1 MAKKF
6 GSKTISVRELITPA
20 GQKPD
25 EADVVK
31 GIMDFSDTLTMDM
44 AAFFVGNANK
54 GKDMKTAQSN
64 AKGNK
69 NSLLGDKDSIYSCLQ
84 EIKMSLSSK
93 DVKEQIPK
101 SILLTAANSSL
112 IKNALFNKEGQTVT
126 QLLDEAL
133 IYHKETLENAL
144 NDFSQVISAFKDEW
158 KRRDDLY
165 ETTFKNQKDT
175 IDKITNLNDA
185 YKNAAEAKL
194 KLIIEGIDEFTIDSL
209 IKFSQINLD
218 NVNENT
224 QILTTFFES
233 LKVLENI
240 DINDSLKN
248 VSDLGPLL
256 FSINASLE
264 FLKVVNLDEDKVN
277 KLNNILSSF
286 EGTFEILKTLSDK
299 KVNVKNVRDGIIGIN
314 EILGTL
320 LISAPLF
327 ILVNKFFNHTKDK
340 RKFGI
345 NLETT
350 TIIFNKFSNLFREL
364 DNIQTSNN
372 VKQLVSSFGVFYDV
386 LLSITK
392 LIPLLGIINKSFN
405 STKSKQKF
413 GINIEKTEH
422 IITSFKTVFESINNL
437 GDGIINGSKII
448 KSLFLFHFIAG
459 GLKSSLLAIS
469 ALKLGDLDN
478 KKLFMTSVALKN
490 ISIVFDIINK
500 MKTLDKDA
508 KKKIVDVAQLFGD
521 PEKTKKSQYNKFINT
536 SLNHI
541 FENISKTQIPEKT
554 SLTGISN
561 FITDIKTIIDNINSI
576 QEISKNP
583 AEIAANINEYL
594 KILEDT
600 YNKINERFDQI
611 IGTGN
616 KAEQIKA
623 ANEKIADAME
633 STNETIVK
641 TSANDKEIKKSVI
654 AMEGMTEFMI
664 SAAIVMSIGAL
675 IVMLGGGKFIKA
687 ALEFGIVL
695 MIFEGLVLMPVL
707 MFYNMQE
714 NALKG
719 IGEFNKFIV
728 TCTITMAIGALF
740 MAIGGGK
747 FVKRALEFGV
757 LLFIFETLTV
767 MPMLMFLGHKTDI
780 FQSMADFSKFIIT
793 ATIIMSIGSL
803 FVSLGGGKFVRNAL
817 KFGIALAKFEL
828 YVIAPFLLFN
838 LVKNDVMDNVK
849 AFTNVLI
856 TTTII
861 LFIGAA
867 VMALSGGKL
876 VKHAMKFARLLMK
889 FEAMIIAPFLLFNF
903 LRKSVF
909 DGIRAFGTVVMVC
922 TITLLVG
929 AYFMKKPE
937 WVEGAM
943 EFAWTLMKFEAL
955 IIAPFLIFKLIGNQ
969 VMNGLKD
976 FAVVVFVA
984 TTVLLVGSV
993 FMTASGGKYA
1003 DAALAFTGLLFTF
1016 EVAVLLPILAFGKL
1030 GGKPLENAR
1039 EFGLFVALCSFSLII
1054 GAFFIK
1060 QYGWEPAYS
1069 FGLLLGIFVTAM
1081 SGIVMW
1087 LEKRFKDRKPI
1098 EKAQEFGIF
1107 VLLCST
1113 ALIIGA
1119 VFVNKYGV
1127 SPVIGFGLVLVTFV
1141 GLMSAVVFGLN
1152 KMFES
1157 TGGVEKPIAL
1167 MVAMGTFLI
1176 LATGSLALGAWVVD
1190 TYGWKALAFVPL
1202 LMTFVV
1208 GIGAIFA
1215 LIGLPPLFALIGLGA
1230 IAATAMGVALLAL
1243 TTSLLI
1249 VNLLFE
1255 LDPGGKKIKKNIN
1268 TLNDD
1273 VLRGGVIFTF
1283 SILGAL
1289 AVLIIP
1295 GGLAA
1300 VAMGVAMMALGS
1312 SLLIINLCVDRVKD
1326 TIMENI
1332 GILASAILGI
1342 SGLGLELFAMII
1354 PLTMGLPG
1362 LALLNIF
1369 SLGLT
1374 TSILMMYG
1382 SIKAMQSV
1390 GGDLTSQIDLI
1401 IKNLQAF
1408 INIPNKIS
1416 LGGGEGFWGGVK
1428 NAAKLIG
1435 LNLMM
1440 TDIANI
1446 VKKAAY
1452 AIREI
1457 QSLKFNQD
1465 FEDIKQKVIS
1475 ILTTTPQA
1483 FLDAYD
1489 GNETKKTKGIKDINQ
1504 YKINQI
1510 ISFSKQI
1517 GEVIAGIAAGVGSM
1531 AKLQIPI
1538 GWDKNGNPISFRRL
1552 NDNDFTLASD
1562 NISKILTTMIGT
1574 FAHLWNDDITVQ
1586 IDDLQFTLEGGL
1598 EPLLNNKDSS
1608 FNNIISFSK
1617 QIGEVISGIAEG
1629 VASMAKL
1636 KVATGWDPKTGKPTG
1651 YRTLSDKD
1659 FTDAAN
1665 NTQIILS
1672 TLINA
1677 MAGLYESHRNDKG
1690 GNIFDME
1697 DNWFTE
1703 DSPSPIM
1710 RVIETSFKISELLG
1724 NIGSGVKSIATLQIP
1739 TKWDQNGKPIFY
1751 ETLKPTDFANAGQA
1765 VGQIVTCIIDALNKE
1780 SYIDNSDDIKKVLDS
1795 VLPVSEL
1802 ISDMADGIIKLSSGL
1817 VADEWNDPKNPGKA
1831 THYKK
1836 LTKVDYVRSGQ
1847 AIAQIVTCITNALIN
1862 AYNGDGKNGGLKGI
1876 LESDSFKEIVE
1887 AIGSTGDLISSI
1899 ADSVIKIGSAQIPV
1913 YKNGKID
1920 HYDKIN
1926 IPEAQTNLSN
1936 VVKDIMMATVRS
1948 IIDVYNGRT
1957 GNDGLKVLLEN
1968 ENSPFLQATK
1978 GINEIMQSVSVITDS
1993 IIKLGSAQIPVYKNG
2008 QIDHYKPI
2016 SVTDTISNI
2025 KKIFRGENGD
2035 GLLTILC
2042 KEIVNIATDY
2052 FNPNKQ
2058 ENNISGSVSAVHH
2071 GIQQISEIIKD
2082 TTEIVTNI
2090 GNLKFPTGFDKDGKP
2105 KGYDKIEKDT
2115 MKIAKKNII
2124 DVMMSILS
2132 IFDLSNTDPQNENP
2146 LKKYLTEPIIQ
2157 DANKKIIIDNL
2168 NNTKDIIGEVSQI
2181 VKQINEFS
2189 AGFNKLLKYRSS
2201 SKKSDKTFA
2210 ISILND
2216 VYYIIKGFAEFN
2228 EQFDVTFN
2236 TKTNLSKIT
2245 SNITSIGSHIITIIQ
2260 KVSEISKVI
2269 EQNDLNKISK
2279 HFNEESLKASLS
2291 TIINGFA
2298 TIYQTISNPTK
2309 DPNDAKKYILIGA
2322 LDQNKIQQISLNI
2335 STISSLT
2342 NTLIDEYVKN
2352 SQKIT
2357 NVPILNKEDY
2367 NKKLESIKTFY
2378 VSIISVIKGI
2388 NDELLQTVKIQT
2400 QEGDNT
2406 KQIFGTV
2413 SDYITSGINPFDNET
2428 FEKMDSLNTSMN
2440 DIYESIIKQE
2450 DHSKEFKSNTN
2461 ALENYIK
2468 TINTVD
2474 IKKVS
2479 ALSSLA
2485 QQLTNLANKL
2495 GNLDRLTDSIVN
2507 DLSEVLRDLVS
2518 SLSEAKSTI
2527 NDAHQLQADRAKQIE
2542 QSISKV
2548 KSIMNM
2554 PLDINIQTMS
2564 NDPGQIP
2571 PGQEEKKDDKTTSKT
2586 PAGTPTGDGNKKQK
2600 KSNPSGN
2607 GSSRKPAGTG
2617 NQPK

>member
-1 MAKKF
+1 MAKK
-6 GSKTISVRELITPA
+6 TIDTKKLPKESRE
-20 GQKPD
+20 
-25 EADVVK
+25 
-31 GIMDFSDTLTMDM
+31 TLTPGGQPDILSLIQ
-44 AAFFVGNANK
+44 GNVLEFATTMSMMNASYYTGKATDGKDLKQAQSKAQANK
-54 GKDMKTAQSN
+54 
-64 AKGNK
+64 
-69 NSLLGDKDSIYSCLQ
+69 
-84 EIKMSLSSK
+84 
-93 DVKEQIPK
+93 K
-101 SILLTAANSSL
+101 SILGDNNSIFQILDEIKQSLT
-112 IKNALFNKEGQTVT
+112 NKENQIIFTAVKRIADNSLAIKESLFDGNDS
-126 QLLDEAL
+126 LLYNINDNFNLL
-133 IYHKETLENAL
+133 INDKLTNIIDNLSEYEKSINKLTEKLSIYEKTTEKLFELNKE
-144 NDFSQVISAFKDEW
+144 I
-158 KRRDDLY
+158 R
-165 ETTFKNQKDT
+165 KNNEKE
-175 IDKITNLNDA
+175 I
-185 YKNAAEAKL
+185 AEAKL
-194 KLIIEGIDEFTIDSL
+194 KLMIEGIDEFTIDSL
-209 IKFSQINLD
+209 IKFSQINFD
-218 NVNENT
+218 NIGENA
-224 QILTTFFES
+224 QALTTFFES
-233 LKVLENI
+233 
-240 DINDSLKN
+240 
-248 VSDLGPLL
+248 
-256 FSINASLE
+256 
-264 FLKVVNLDEDKVN
+264 
-277 KLNNILSSF
+277 
-286 EGTFEILKTLSDK
+286 LKTLSDK

-327 ILVNKFFNHTKDK
+327 TLVNKFFNHTKDK
-340 RKFGI
+340 RKSGI

-364 DNIQTSNN
+364 DNIKTSNN
-372 VKQLVSSFGVFYDV
+372 LKQLVSSFGVFCGI
-386 LLSITK
+386 LLSITT

-437 GDGIINGSKII
+437 GDGITNGSKII

-508 KKKIVDVAQLFGD
+508 KKKIVDIAQLFGD
-521 PEKTKKSQYNKFINT
+521 PETTKKSQFNKYINT

-675 IVMLGGGKFIKA
+675 IVMLGGGKFVKA

-707 MFYNMQE
+707 MFYDMKE

-867 VMALSGGKL
+867 VMALSSGKL
-876 VKHAMKFARLLMK
+876 VKHAMNFARLLMK

-1030 GGKPLENAR
+1030 GGKPLDNAR

-1069 FGLLLGIFVTAM
+1069 FGLLLGIFVAAM

-1087 LEKRFKDRKPI
+1087 LENKFKDRKPI

-1127 SPVIGFGLVLVTFV
+1127 GPVIAFGLVLVTFV

-1255 LDPGGKKIKKNIN
+1255 LDPGGKKIKKNIK
-1268 TLNDD
+1268 TLNED
-1273 VLRGGVIFTF
+1273 VLTWGIMGTFTL
-1283 SILGAL
+1283 LGL
-1289 AVLIIP
+1289 LSPLIIP

-1300 VAMGVAMMALGS
+1300 VAMGIAMMALGG

-1332 GILASAILGI
+1332 SILALAILGI

-1574 FAHLWNDDITVQ
+1574 FAHLWNDNITVQ
-1586 IDDLQFTLEGGL
+1586 IDDLQFTLKGGL
-1598 EPLLNNKDSS
+1598 EPLLKNKDSS

-1677 MAGLYESHRNDKG
+1677 MAGLYETHNKDGK
-1690 GNIFDME
+1690 NIFDMDE
-1697 DNWFTE
+1697 HWFKE

-1710 RVIETSFKISELLG
+1710 KVIETSFKISELLG
-1724 NIGSGVKSIATLQIP
+1724 NIGGGVKSIATLQIP

-1780 SYIDNSDDIKKVLDS
+1780 SYRDNSDNIKKVLDS

-1831 THYKK
+1831 THYKN

-1920 HYDKIN
+1920 HYDKID
-1926 IPEAQTNLSN
+1926 IPKAQTDLSN

-1957 GNDGLKVLLEN
+1957 GNDGLKALLEN

-2008 QIDHYKPI
+2008 QIDYYKPI
-2016 SVTDTISNI
+2016 SVTNTIANI
-2025 KKIFRGENGD
+2025 KKIFRGENGDD

-2090 GNLKFPTGFDKDGKP
+2090 GNLKFPKGFDKNGKP
-2105 KGYDKIEKDT
+2105 NGYDKIEKNT
-2115 MKIAKKNII
+2115 MNIAKKNII
-2124 DVMMSILS
+2124 DVMTSILS
-2132 IFDLSNTDPQNENP
+2132 IFDISTTDPQNENP

-2157 DANKKIIIDNL
+2157 DKKIIIDNL

-2189 AGFNKLLKYRSS
+2189 TGFNKLLKYHSS
-2201 SKKSDKTFA
+2201 GKKSDKTFA

-2236 TKTNLSKIT
+2236 TNTKLSKIA
-2245 SNITSIGSHIITIIQ
+2245 SNITSIGSYIITIIQ

-2279 HFNEESLKASLS
+2279 NFNKESLKASLS

-2298 TIYQTISNPTK
+2298 TIYQTISNPAK

-2357 NVPILNKEDY
+2357 NVPILNQEDY

-2388 NDELLQTVKIQT
+2388 NDELLQNVKIQT
-2400 QEGDNT
+2400 QEGNNT

-2474 IKKVS
+2474 PKKLNS
-2479 ALSSLA
+2479 LSSLA
-2485 QQLTNLANKL
+2485 QQLNNLANRL

-2571 PGQEEKKDDKTTSKT
+2571 PGQEEKKDDKTPSKT
-2586 PAGTPTGDGNKKQK
+2586 PVGTPTEDGDKKQKQK
-2600 KSNPSGN
+2600 KSSSGK
-2607 GSSRKPAGTG
+2607 GSRVETK
-2617 NQPK
+2617 